1 MPESAPLLDVRALTA
16 FYGDFQAL
24 FGISAA
30 VARGQVVA
38 IIGANG
44 AGKSTLLK
52 SIAGLMPAR
61 RDAIVFEG
69 MPIGDLPAHRVVA
82 RGIALVPEGRRL
94 FASLSVEENLL
105 IGGQLRRSGPWTLD
119 TVYALFPAL
128 AQRRNFPS
136 TALSGGEQQMVAL
149 GRALM
154 SNPRLLLC
162 DEISLG
168 LAPIV
173 IRDIYARLPSIAA
186 EGTSLV
192 IVEQDIAQ
200 ALAAADQVY
209 CLQEGRVAFAGA
221 ARSATR
227 EAVAAAYFGV

>member
-1 MPESAPLLDVRALTA
+1 MPDQVLLEVRALDA

-24 FGISAA
+24 FGVSLQVEA
-30 VARGQVVA
+30 GQAVA

-52 SIAGLMPAR
+52 GIAGLMHAR
-61 RDAIVFEG
+61 RDAVRLDG
-69 MPIGDLPAHRVVA
+69 VPIGDRPAYDIAA

-94 FASLSVEENLL
+94 FASLTVEENLL
-105 IGGQLRRSGPWTLD
+105 IGGQLRRPGPWTLRR
-119 TVYALFPAL
+119 VYDLFPVL
-128 AQRRNFPS
+128 AERAGMPS
-136 TALSGGEQQMVAL
+136 QSLSGGQQQMVAL

-154 SNPRLLLC
+154 SNPKLVLC

-173 IRDIYARLPSIAA
+173 VRDIYARLPSILS
-186 EGTSLV
+186 EGISLV

-200 ALAAADQVY
+200 ALKATSQVY
-209 CLQEGRVAFAGA
+209 CLQEGRVALQGA
-221 ARSATR
+221 AADLTR
-227 EAVAAAYFGV
+227 AAIAAAYFGV

>member
-1 MPESAPLLDVRALTA
+1 MPDAPLLDVRGLTA

-24 FGISAA
+24 FGVSMA
-30 VARGQVVA
+30 VAPRQVVA

-61 RDAIVFEG
+61 RDAIVFAG
-69 MPIGDLPAHRVVA
+69 APIGDLPAFRVVA

-94 FASLSVEENLL
+94 FPSLSVEENLL
-105 IGGQLRRSGPWTLD
+105 IGGQLRRPGPWTLD
-119 TVYALFPAL
+119 RIYALFPAL

-173 IRDIYARLPSIAA
+173 IRDIYARLPSIVA

-200 ALAAADQVY
+200 ALAAADTVY
-209 CLQEGRVAFAGA
+209 CLQEGRVAFEGP